1 MKVIY
6 TAFLLIVFVGLTH
19 GQDTRLFAD
28 SVRSSEKTV
37 KGEPFSAEA
46 ISETVQML
54 ADGNKIVRRTTTR
67 LYRDSEGRYR
77 REDMPRE
84 IGVAGSVVEV
94 PQSVTIVDPV
104 GGFRFTLN
112 PKNNTFRQSAFK
124 SEAQI
129 EAERKARSAEREA
142 QLRIRMA
149 EREAALKERLARQTA
164 NQATEGKTPVARTFP
179 EPIRAVKP
187 TPAPAPVTPV
197 PAMET
202 RSDNPNV
209 KIETL
214 GVQDVD
220 RKS

>member
-84 IGVAGSVVEV
+84 IGVGGPGGEGA
-94 PQSVTIVDPV
+94 QS
-104 GGFRFTLN
+104 GA
-112 PKNNTFRQSAFK
+112 S
-124 SEAQI
+124 
-129 EAERKARSAEREA
+129 
-142 QLRIRMA
+142 
-149 EREAALKERLARQTA
+149 
-164 NQATEGKTPVARTFP
+164 
-179 EPIRAVKP
+179 RAP
-187 TPAPAPVTPV
+187 
-197 PAMET
+197 
-202 RSDNPNV
+202 
-209 KIETL
+209 
-214 GVQDVD
+214 
-220 RKS
+220 